1 MYLTCTAQKRVNEV
15 TRYGDGYTSHT
26 NTDGSSVFKV
36 VSVGEDVQAPLPT
49 PRLRNPR
56 IT

>member
-1 MYLTCTAQKRVNEV
+1 VIACAAQKRVNEA

-26 NTDGSSVFKV
+26 NTDGSSVFEMV
-36 VSVGEDVQAPLPT
+36 PVGKDVQAPLPT
-49 PRLRNPR
+49 PSLRKPR